1 MNQIRAMRVFLR
13 VAELGSLTAASA
25 DLGYSH
31 GMASSILSELE
42 SYLGVRLLERT
53 TRGAR
58 LTEEGAIY
66 AERARG
72 ILAQIEALEDDVGG
86 AEKIPRGTLRVQIPP
101 GLLRLVVAPE
111 LPGFFAEY
119 PEVRL
124 ELMARNVVPDF
135 VGDRLDAAVFVG
147 DLPDSAMVARNVGL
161 VPLITLAAPGYLA
174 RRGAPETPADLAAH
188 DTVGVMASAT
198 GRASPWTFRKG
209 DATERFTPLGPLI
222 VEEVGAAVTAATG
235 GIGIVQLASYLAYNE
250 VRSGRLVPVL
260 DDWRPGAFDVRLVL
274 PPGGLRPRKLRVFED
289 FLVAASE
296 RFRARWGIRD
306 IR

>member
-31 GMASSILSELE
+31 GMASAILNDLE

-58 LTEEGAIY
+58 LTEEGALY
-66 AERARG
+66 ADRARG
-72 ILAQIEALEDDVGG
+72 ILTQIEALEDEVGST
-86 AEKIPRGTLRVQIPP
+86 ERRPRGTLRVQIPP

-111 LPGFFAEY
+111 LPGFFADY
-119 PEVRL
+119 PEIRL
-124 ELMARNVVPDF
+124 ELMARNVIPDF

-147 DLPDSAMVARNVGL
+147 DLPDSALVARTVGH
-161 VPLITLAAPGYLA
+161 VPLITLAAPEYLA
-174 RRGAPETPADLAAH
+174 RRGTPATPADLAAH
-188 DTVGVMASAT
+188 DTIGVMASAT
-198 GRASPWTFRKG
+198 GRASPWSFQKG
-209 DATERFTPLGPLI
+209 GAFERFAPSGPLI
-222 VEEVGAAVTAATG
+222 VEEVGAAVTAASG
-235 GIGIVQLASYLAYNE
+235 GIGIVQLASYLAFNE

-260 DDWRPGAFDVRLVL
+260 DDWRPGAFEVRLVL

-289 FLVAASE
+289 FLVAAGQ
-296 RFRARWGIRD
+296 RFRARWGVGDVR
-306 IR
+306 